1 VKVSGTSAVRRS
13 LGRWFPTRESL
24 RASRGLRWLGPL
36 LDRPWLWQMN
46 RRGVAAGAG
55 IGVFFGLLVPV
66 LQIPLAAV
74 FALLLRAN
82 LPIAAA
88 GTLVSN
94 PLTYAPIFVAA
105 YRVGATLLGDVP
117 DDGQAA
123 VIEDEVEHAEML
135 APGWWQRFAAVAKP
149 MMLGL
154 ALFATLGGL
163 AAYAAAMLAWHLAVL
178 IRMRRRKRRLA
189 ERRTS

>member
-1 VKVSGTSAVRRS
+1 M
-13 LGRWFPTRESL
+13 PTRESL

-55 IGVFFGLLVPV
+55 IGVFFGFLVPV

-82 LPIAAA
+82 LPVAAA
-88 GTLVSN
+88 STLVSN
-94 PLTYAPIFVAA
+94 PFTYAPIFVAA
-105 YRVGATLLGDVP
+105 YRVGASLLGEVP
-117 DDGQAA
+117 DEGRAA
-123 VIEDEVEHAEML
+123 VIEAQVEHAKVL
-135 APGWWQRFAAVAKP
+135 APGWWQRFAAVGKP
-149 MMLGL
+149 TMLGL

-163 AAYAAAMLAWHLAVL
+163 AAYFATLLGWRLAVL
-178 IRMRRRKRRLA
+178 IRLRRRKRRLKA
-189 ERRTS
+189 RRTS

>member
-1 VKVSGTSAVRRS
+1 MMPRRFH
-13 LGRWFPTRESL
+13 RWLPTRESL
-24 RASRGLRWLGPL
+24 RANRSLRWLGPL

-66 LQIPLAAV
+66 LRIPLAAV

-82 LPIAAA
+82 LPVAAA
-88 GTLVSN
+88 STLVSN

-105 YRVGATLLGDVP
+105 YRVGAYLLGDIP
-117 DDGQAA
+117 DEGRAA
-123 VIEDEVEHAEML
+123 VIETQVEHAQVL
-135 APGWWQRFAAVAKP
+135 APGWWQRFAAVGKP

-154 ALFATLGGL
+154 ALFAAVGGL
-163 AAYAAAMLAWHLAVL
+163 AAYFATLLGWRVAVL
-178 IRMRRRKRRLA
+178 IRLRRRRRRLA
-189 ERRTS
+189 TK